1 MKYRKNFRKKKKYP
15 KEELQGLQVRVFNNN
30 VEGALKV
37 LKKKVKNSGLML
49 ELKKKQYYEKPSKIK
64 REKRKLAKARAK
76 YQQLKENG
84 NKSKKF

>member
-64 REKRKLAKARAK
+64 REKRNLAKARAK
-76 YQQLKENG
+76 YQQLKEHG

>member
-64 REKRKLAKARAK
+64 REKRNLAKARAK

>member
-49 ELKKKQYYEKPSKIK
+49 ELKKKQYYEKPSKNK
-64 REKRKLAKARAK
+64 REKRNLAKSRAK
-76 YQQLKENG
+76 YQALKDKNL
-84 NKSKKF
+84 KKF

>member
-1 MKYRKNFRKKKKYP
+1 MRRRKHFRKKKYP

-64 REKRKLAKARAK
+64 REKNNLAKLRQR
-76 YQQLKENG
+76 YQTLKDNEN
-84 NKSKKF
+84 N